1 MTLKIAG
8 CLLAA
13 MGVTGC
19 ASIVNGQNQS
29 LSVEARSDGVSVTG
43 AACTLANDKGTWL
56 LTTPGSVVV
65 QRSFAEL
72 SVKCEK
78 PPMEPG
84 LAVAKSGVKGMAFG
98 NILFGGIIGAGV
110 DMATGAAYDYAGL
123 ITVHMGKMTLVASPA
138 IGDPGTDGGGAMR
151 QPKYGDPDCVLIPG
165 ASVCREVKA
174 TPTSS
179 AVVPAVTKP

>member
-1 MTLKIAG
+1 MSLQIAG

-13 MGVTGC
+13 MCLTGC

-29 LSVEARSDGVSVTG
+29 LSVDTRSDGASVAG

-123 ITVHMGKMTLVASPA
+123 ITVHMGKVTLVASPS
-138 IGDPGTDGGGAMR
+138 IGSSGSDGGNAMR
-151 QPKYGDPDCVLIPG
+151 QPQFGDSDCVVIPG
-165 ASVCREVKA
+165 TSVCREVKV
-174 TPTSS
+174 TPVSS
-179 AVVPAVTKP
+179 ATVPAVAKP

>member
-1 MTLKIAG
+1 MRLQVAS

-13 MGVTGC
+13 IGVTGC

-29 LSVEARSDGVSVTG
+29 LSVEARSDGASVAG

-78 PPMEPG
+78 RPLEPG

-123 ITVHMGKMTLVASPA
+123 ITVHMGKMTVVASPA
-138 IGDPGTDGGGAMR
+138 IGDTGADGGTGKR
-151 QPKYGDPDCVLIPG
+151 QPKYGDADCVLIPG

-174 TPTSS
+174 TPASS
-179 AVVPAVTKP
+179 PSVPAVSKP

>member
-1 MTLKIAG
+1 MSLQIAG
-8 CLLAA
+8 SLFAAICLI
-13 MGVTGC
+13 GC

-29 LSVEARSDGVSVTG
+29 LSVDTRSDSGSVAG

-78 PPMEPG
+78 SPMEPG
-84 LAVAKSGVKGMAFG
+84 LAVVKSGVKGMAFG

-123 ITVHMGKMTLVASPA
+123 ITVHMGKMTLVASPS
-138 IGDPGTDGGGAMR
+138 IGSPGSDSGTSMR
-151 QPKYGDPDCVLIPG
+151 QPLFGDSDCVVIPG
-165 ASVCREVKA
+165 TSVCREVKA
-174 TPTSS
+174 TPAATPT
-179 AVVPAVTKP
+179 VPAVSKP